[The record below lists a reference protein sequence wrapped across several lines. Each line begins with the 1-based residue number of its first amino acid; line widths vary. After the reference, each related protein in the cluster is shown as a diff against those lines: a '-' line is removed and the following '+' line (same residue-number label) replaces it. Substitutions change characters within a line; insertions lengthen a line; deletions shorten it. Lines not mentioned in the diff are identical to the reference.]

1 MFTTNG
7 GAVRWVARRVM
18 RRAHT
23 RRVTSVTE
31 SERLG
36 GPVQRHAL
44 RLRDVF
50 ACSSPLRISL
60 VVAVLAAGVLGY
72 LAMLLIFFDAGAWWG
87 ESLLGVAL
95 AYAPMFGAVAVL
107 GGIRTA
113 DRRRLALFAL
123 TGWCVLVSVTW
134 LPRQRVVTSS
144 ELGQLTWW
152 AGATIVVY
160 IVPAVIYARRTG
172 QSLRS
177 YGLRLGAFAGE
188 MRIFAL
194 ILPVIFVGAWFAS
207 SQPRFQQVYPFFK
220 AWPGGD
226 GSLAEML
233 AWWVLYASTFVALEF
248 FFRGFL
254 VTAGFQLIGWWAIPA
269 MAAPYCLLHLDKPV
283 PEMVTSL
290 FGGLVLGV
298 VALRTRSI
306 LAGVLSHV
314 TLAIGTDLAV
324 LGHSRL

>member
-7 GAVRWVARRVM
+7 GAVRRVARRFM
-18 RRAHT
+18 RRPHT
-23 RRVTSVTE
+23 RRVTTVTE
-31 SERLG
+31 AERLG

-44 RLRDVF
+44 GLRDVF

-60 VVAVLAAGVLGY
+60 LVTVLAVGVLGY
-72 LAMLLIFFDAGAWWG
+72 SALLLIVFNARVWWG

-95 AYAPMFGAVAVL
+95 AYAPMFGAVAIL
-107 GGIRTA
+107 GRLSTGE
-113 DRRRLALFAL
+113 RRRLAFFAL
-123 TGWCVLVSVTW
+123 TGWFVLVAVTW
-134 LPRQRVVTSS
+134 LPRQRVVTSG

-160 IVPAVIYARRTG
+160 VVPAVIYARRTG

-188 MRIFAL
+188 MRVFAL
-194 ILPVIFVGAWFAS
+194 ILPVIVVGAWFAS
-207 SQPRFQQVYPFFK
+207 SQPR
-220 AWPGGD
+220 
-226 GSLAEML
+226 
-233 AWWVLYASTFVALEF
+233 
-248 FFRGFL
+248 
-254 VTAGFQLIGWWAIPA
+254 FQLIGWWAIPA
-269 MAAPYCLLHLDKPV
+269 MAAPYCLLHLDKPL

-290 FGGLVLGV
+290 FGGLLLGV

-324 LGHSRL
+324 LGHARL

>member
-7 GAVRWVARRVM
+7 GAVRRVARRFM
-18 RRAHT
+18 RRPHT
-23 RRVTSVTE
+23 RRVTTVTE
-31 SERLG
+31 AERLG

-44 RLRDVF
+44 GLRDVF

-60 VVAVLAAGVLGY
+60 LVTVLAVGVLGY
-72 LAMLLIFFDAGAWWG
+72 SALLLTVFNARVWWG

-95 AYAPMFGAVAVL
+95 AYAPMFGAVAIL
-107 GGIRTA
+107 GRLCTGE
-113 DRRRLALFAL
+113 RRRLAFFAL
-123 TGWCVLVSVTW
+123 TGWFVLVAVTW
-134 LPRQRVVTSS
+134 LPRQRVVTSG

-160 IVPAVIYARRTG
+160 GVPAVIYARRTG

-188 MRIFAL
+188 MRVFAL
-194 ILPVIFVGAWFAS
+194 ILPVIVVGAWFAS

-220 AWPGGD
+220 AWPGGE
-226 GSLAEML
+226 GTAVEML

-254 VTAGFQLIGWWAIPA
+254 VTAGFRLIGWWAIPA
-269 MAAPYCLLHLDKPV
+269 MAAPYCLLHLDKPL

-290 FGGLVLGV
+290 FGGLLLGV

-324 LGHSRL
+324 LGHARL

>member
-7 GAVRWVARRVM
+7 GAVRRVARRFM
-18 RRAHT
+18 RRPHT
-23 RRVTSVTE
+23 RRVTTVTE
-31 SERLG
+31 AERLG

-44 RLRDVF
+44 GLRDVF

-60 VVAVLAAGVLGY
+60 LVTVLAVGVLGY
-72 LAMLLIFFDAGAWWG
+72 SALLLIVFNARVWWG

-95 AYAPMFGAVAVL
+95 AYAPMFGAVAIL
-107 GGIRTA
+107 GRLSTGE
-113 DRRRLALFAL
+113 RRRLAFFAL
-123 TGWCVLVSVTW
+123 TGWFVLVAVTW
-134 LPRQRVVTSS
+134 LPRQRVVTSG

-160 IVPAVIYARRTG
+160 VVPAVIYARRTG

-188 MRIFAL
+188 MRVFAL
-194 ILPVIFVGAWFAS
+194 ILPVIVVGAWFAS

-220 AWPGGD
+220 AWPGGE
-226 GSLAEML
+226 GTAVEML

-254 VTAGFQLIGWWAIPA
+254 VTAGFRLIGWWAIPA
-269 MAAPYCLLHLDKPV
+269 MAAPYCLLHLDKPL

-290 FGGLVLGV
+290 FGGLLLGV

-324 LGHSRL
+324 LGHARL

>member
-1 MFTTNG
+1 MFTTSG
-7 GAVRWVARRVM
+7 GAVRRVARRFM
-18 RRAHT
+18 RRPHT
-23 RRVTSVTE
+23 RRVTTVTE
-31 SERLG
+31 AERLG

-44 RLRDVF
+44 GLRDVF

-60 VVAVLAAGVLGY
+60 LVTVLAVGVLGY
-72 LAMLLIFFDAGAWWG
+72 SALLLIVFNARVWWG

-95 AYAPMFGAVAVL
+95 AYAPMFGAVAIL
-107 GGIRTA
+107 GRLSTGE
-113 DRRRLALFAL
+113 RRRLAFFAL
-123 TGWCVLVSVTW
+123 TGWFVLVAVTW
-134 LPRQRVVTSS
+134 LPRQRVVTPG
-144 ELGQLTWW
+144 ELGQLIWW

-160 IVPAVIYARRTG
+160 VVPAVIYARRTG

-177 YGLRLGAFAGE
+177 YGLRLGAFAGD
-188 MRIFAL
+188 MRVFAL
-194 ILPVIFVGAWFAS
+194 ILPVIVVGAWFAS

-220 AWPGGD
+220 AWPGGE
-226 GSLAEML
+226 GTAVEML

-269 MAAPYCLLHLDKPV
+269 MAAPYCLLHLDKPL

-290 FGGLVLGV
+290 FGGLLLGV

-324 LGHSRL
+324 LGHARL